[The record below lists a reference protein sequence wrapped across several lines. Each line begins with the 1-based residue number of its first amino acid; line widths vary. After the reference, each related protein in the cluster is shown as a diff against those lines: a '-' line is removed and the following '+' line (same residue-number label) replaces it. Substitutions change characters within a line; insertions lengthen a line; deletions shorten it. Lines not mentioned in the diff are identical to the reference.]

1 MIKAAETDP
10 VIASRVKLYKYR
22 VREEFYDLTND
33 PDGLINLID
42 SPAFSDKIK
51 KFREMMPIE
60 MKKCN
65 DPAYEAYMERNK
77 EGVIEN
83 FMELQRKK
91 AKSTKKN
98 VNF

>member
-1 MIKAAETDP
+1 
-10 VIASRVKLYKYR
+10 
-22 VREEFYDLTND
+22 
-33 PDGLINLID
+33 
-42 SPAFSDKIK
+42 
-51 KFREMMPIE
+51 MPIE

-65 DPAYEAYMERNK
+65 DPAYEAYIERNK